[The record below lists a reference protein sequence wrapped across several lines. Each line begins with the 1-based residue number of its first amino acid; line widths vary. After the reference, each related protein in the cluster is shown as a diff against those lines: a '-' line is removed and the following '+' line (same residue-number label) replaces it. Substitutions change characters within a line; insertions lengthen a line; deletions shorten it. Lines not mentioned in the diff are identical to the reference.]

1 MHRVLD
7 ILTSGVHDA
16 KNQLFNAESLIVKA
30 EAEHCIE
37 LTEARF
43 AIEQAA
49 SRLNRVLAAYKLQRH
64 LGKLSIEMAHVDDL
78 LNEALLIN
86 RAHCR
91 HAGLALDTECAADCL
106 WPLDRELVLDM
117 ISNAIQNASRFAKRR
132 ILVSTT
138 IDAQG
143 LLLRVEDDGDG
154 FADPDID
161 HMAERGI
168 GLFVARELTR
178 LHTRGDQQ
186 GFLVIYN
193 GGRFGGGVFEAR
205 LP

>member
-30 EAEHCIE
+30 ETEYGIE

-49 SRLNRVLAAYKLQRH
+49 SRLNRVLAAYRLQRH

-86 RAHCR
+86 RAHCQ
-91 HAGLALDTECAADCL
+91 HAGLALVAECTADRL
-106 WPLDRELVLDM
+106 WPLDRELVLDT
-117 ISNAIQNASRFAKRR
+117 ISNAIQNASRFARSR
-132 ILVSTT
+132 ILVSAHT
-138 IDAQG
+138 DAQG
-143 LLLRVEDDGDG
+143 LRLRVEDDGDG

-161 HMAERGI
+161 CMAERGI
-168 GLFVARELTR
+168 GLFVARELIH
-178 LHTRGDQQ
+178 LHARDGKH
-186 GFLVIYN
+186 GRLVICN
-193 GGRFGGGVFEAR
+193 GGRFGGAVFEAH

>member
-30 EAEHCIE
+30 ETEHGIE

-49 SRLNRVLAAYKLQRH
+49 ARLSRVLAAYKLQRH
-64 LGKLSIEMAHVDDL
+64 VGKLSIEMAHIDDL
-78 LNEALLIN
+78 LEEAVLIN
-86 RAHCR
+86 GPHCR
-91 HAGLALDTECAADCL
+91 HAGLALETECATGCV

-117 ISNAIQNASRFAKRR
+117 ISNAIQNASRFAK
-132 ILVSTT
+132 TT
-138 IDAQG
+138 IHVSAARENHE
-143 LLLRVEDDGDG
+143 LLLRVEDDGTG
-154 FADPDID
+154 FPDPDLD
-161 HMAERGI
+161 RTAEQGI

-178 LHTRGDQQ
+178 LHGHDGKHGR
-186 GFLVIYN
+186 LAIYN
-193 GGRFGGGVFEAR
+193 GGRLGGAVFEVR